1 MILIEFITVACLLFL
16 NKRVIFGI
24 LTALSCIGVLSMLAF
39 VHGSETID
47 FTVSLP
53 EGEQTYYAVRRT
65 PVLSIELDHLAIYE
79 PVAGKVIGKKVCS
92 DYISRSPE
100 PLSERI
106 SVETDGN
113 KVIVFKDGKILSG
126 YDSDEYTFTAE

>member
-1 MILIEFITVACLLFL
+1 
-16 NKRVIFGI
+16 
-24 LTALSCIGVLSMLAF
+24 MLAF

-65 PVLSIELDHLAIYE
+65 PVLSTELDRLAIYK
-79 PVAGKVIGKKVCS
+79 PVAGKVIGKEVYS
-92 DYISRSPE
+92 DHIRRSPE

-106 SVETDGN
+106 SVETDEN
-113 KVIVFKDGKILSG
+113 KVVVYKDGNILYG
-126 YDSDEYTFTAE
+126 YDSDEYTFIAE